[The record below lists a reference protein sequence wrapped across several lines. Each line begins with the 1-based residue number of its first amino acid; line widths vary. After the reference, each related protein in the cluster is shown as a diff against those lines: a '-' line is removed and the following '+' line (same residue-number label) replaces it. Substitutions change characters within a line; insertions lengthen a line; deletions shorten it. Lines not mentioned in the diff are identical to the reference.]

1 VGDLKLAKAASIRR
15 AFLIIL
21 LNIPIIT
28 KVIKDIYISELKEIF
43 MYYYIIQNFYFYKRV
58 ILIYNILLILIL

>member
-1 VGDLKLAKAASIRR
+1 MGDLKLAKVISIRK

-43 MYYYIIQNFYFYKRV
+43 MYYYII
-58 ILIYNILLILIL
+58 